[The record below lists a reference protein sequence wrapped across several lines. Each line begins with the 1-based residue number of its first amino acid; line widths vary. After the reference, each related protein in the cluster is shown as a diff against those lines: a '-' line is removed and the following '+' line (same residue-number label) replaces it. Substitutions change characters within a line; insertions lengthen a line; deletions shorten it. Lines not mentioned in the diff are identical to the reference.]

1 VAREARHVVGDHQPV
16 ARREA
21 MDPGAHRDDVIDHL
35 VAQHHGRGRGRGDL
49 QDVRAAEAAA
59 AQAQE

>member
-1 VAREARHVVGDHQPV
+1 VVGDHQPV

-21 MDPGAHRDDVIDHL
+21 MDPGAHRDDVTNHL